1 MPKQTKNPSRKP
13 SHGEGASRPRK
24 ASSSKKAARAKSP
37 APKKANVNAGA
48 NTSTAGDARPWRPGR
63 EKFLPVTRADMEARG
78 WDQCDFVYIC
88 GDAYVD
94 HPSFGMAIITRVLE
108 AHGYRVGIICQPDWR
123 DPASIQVLGEPR
135 LGFLVSAGNMD
146 SMVNHYS
153 VTKHRRHT
161 DAYTPGGVAGARPN
175 HAVAVYGNLI
185 RRVYKNT
192 PLIIGGI
199 EASLR
204 RLAHYDYWSDKL
216 KRSILLDSG
225 ADLLI
230 YGMGEH
236 AVVQIADALDAGLP
250 VDQITYVDGTV
261 YRTSGEGALDQVFD
275 YELLPS
281 WDELE
286 AERLAYA
293 RSFNVQYRNMDPIT
307 AKRLVEPYPNG
318 VYVVQNPPST
328 ILTEAEMDEVYEL
341 PYARDWHPD
350 YDAAGGVPAFSEVKF
365 SISSNRGCFG
375 ECSFCAL
382 TFHQGRVLQTRS
394 HDSIVREARELT
406 RDPEFKGY
414 INDVGGPT
422 ANFFRTAC
430 DKQLKHGVCQNR
442 RCLWP
447 TVCRNMVVDESG
459 YTALLRDLRHLPG
472 VKKVFVRSGI
482 RFDYT
487 MADASDEFLRELL
500 QHHVSGQ
507 LRLAPEHVSD
517 AVLSV
522 MGKPSRSVYDAFCR
536 RFDALNRE
544 YGLEQYVVPYL
555 ISSHPGS
562 TMKEAVELACA
573 VRDMGYMPEQVQ
585 DFYPTPSTM
594 STCMY
599 YTGVDPRTMK
609 PIYVAHDPHEK
620 AMQRALIQYRKP
632 ENYKLVR
639 EALEKAGRQDLIGFD
654 KKCLIKP
661 YPPKASEFAGGKGA
675 SRGAGSRSGNGGA
688 SRSAGGR
695 SGNGG
700 ASRGNGGHSGNGG
713 ASRGS
718 GAGRAGGGRGAGRD
732 GGNGGSASR
741 GGGKGR
747 SIRNGK
753 GSSSKQ

>member
-63 EKFLPVTRADMEARG
+63 EKFLPVIRADMEARG

-675 SRGAGSRSGNGGA
+675 SRGAGGRSGNGGA

-700 ASRGNGGHSGNGG
+700 ASRGNGGRSGNGG

-741 GGGKGR
+741 GSGKGR